1 MRVTMR
7 TFQLAVRGLPD
18 LRNAPQTMD
27 FTMRGQTFTADVTP
41 DPDGGSCATVR
52 GRGDGFTEADTLPE
66 LRKGHAEVVELMVF
80 GAGRPNGPGARFH
93 VGTLRREIPFIPKT
107 TAGTWLTCGRG
118 RRPRR
123 PASGAGRPTVR
134 PGARGRV
141 GARDARP
148 YHDIRPRQESRTEC
162 DPRIAR

>member
-7 TFQLAVRGLPD
+7 TFQQAVRGLPD

-27 FTMRGQTFTADVTP
+27 FTMRGQAFTADVTP

-52 GRGDGFTEADTLPE
+52 GRGDCFTGADPAGTAQGPC
-66 LRKGHAEVVELMVF
+66 GGDF

-123 PASGAGRPTVR
+123 PAPGAGRPIVR
-134 PGARGRV
+134 PGARGRA

-148 YHDIRPRQESRTEC
+148 YHDIRPRQESHTEY

>member
-52 GRGDGFTEADTLPE
+52 GRGDCFTEADPAGTAQGPC
-66 LRKGHAEVVELMVF
+66 GGDELMVF
-80 GAGRPNGPGARFH
+80 GAGRP
-93 VGTLRREIPFIPKT
+93 
-107 TAGTWLTCGRG
+107 
-118 RRPRR
+118 
-123 PASGAGRPTVR
+123 TVR
-134 PGARGRV
+134 PGTRGRA

-148 YHDIRPRQESRTEC
+148 YHDIRLRQESRMEY
-162 DPRIAR
+162 DPRTDC